1 MRGLCTATREQPLHA
16 AMKEKTPYNNEDPVQ
31 PKMNKYLC
39 YRKLKKYNKIYLM
52 EKKNM
57 L

>member
-1 MRGLCTATREQPLHA
+1 MRGLCAATREQPLHA
-16 AMKEKTPYNNEDPVQ
+16 AMKKKTPYNNEDPVQ